1 MKKEFKINVFFTD
14 DGIEVNNTI
23 EKYLLFVIQN
33 GNYYNVDY

>member
-1 MKKEFKINVFFTD
+1 MKKEFKINVFFID

-23 EKYLLFVIQN
+23 EKYLLSVIQN